1 MRQRVM
7 IAVALACSPKV
18 LIADEPTTALDVT
31 IQAQIMDLIV
41 EMNHKFDMGVMLITH
56 DLAVVAETCKR
67 VIVMYLGQIVEEG
80 LVNDIFDHPAHP
92 YTTGLMDSIPKL
104 DSKKGE
110 RLSSDQ
116 GNRSII
122 KHIPRCRL
130 RQDVLMQRTNV
141 MRKCLSWCRS
151 VRLRRCGATGQWL
164 IQRKN
169 FKDQGGEDMMGMTE
183 RPIVLQGTGVRKY
196 FPVHTGFGKPKKY
209 VKAVDGV
216 DITIHEGEIYG
227 LVGETGCGKSTLGRT
242 LIRLTDP
249 TDGNISVLGKD
260 ITKLNDKQMT
270 GYAPEDPDV
279 FQDPYTSLD
288 PKQKVGDTSWKLWKP
303 CLAAKKDRLDI
314 AMEIMGKVGLR
325 PEHFYRYPH
334 EFSGGQRQR
343 VGLARALIL
352 NPKVIVC
359 DEPVSA
365 LDVSIQA
372 QIINLLQD
380 LREKDNISF
389 LFIAHD
395 MSVVKYISD
404 RIGVMY
410 LGHLMEEAETEELF
424 ANPLHPYAQALL
436 SAVPTRIPMSKRREW
451 FYRVI
456 FHHR

>member
-1 MRQRVM
+1 
-7 IAVALACSPKV
+7 
-18 LIADEPTTALDVT
+18 
-31 IQAQIMDLIV
+31 
-41 EMNHKFDMGVMLITH
+41 
-56 DLAVVAETCKR
+56 
-67 VIVMYLGQIVEEG
+67 
-80 LVNDIFDHPAHP
+80 
-92 YTTGLMDSIPKL
+92 
-104 DSKKGE
+104 
-110 RLSSDQ
+110 
-116 GNRSII
+116 
-122 KHIPRCRL
+122 
-130 RQDVLMQRTNV
+130 
-141 MRKCLSWCRS
+141 
-151 VRLRRCGATGQWL
+151 
-164 IQRKN
+164 
-169 FKDQGGEDMMGMTE
+169 MGMTE
-183 RPIVLQGTGVRKY
+183 RPIVLQGTGVRKD

-270 GYAPEDPDV
+270 DMRQKIQMV

-288 PKQKVGDTSWKLWKP
+288 PKQKVGDILMETLEIHGIGN
-303 CLAAKKDRLDI
+303 KKDRLDI

-436 SAVPTRIPMSKRREW
+436 SAVPNPDPHVKKERVVLQGDLPSPMNPPVGCVFHTRCPYATEKCSQVVPEFKEHEPGHW
-451 FYRVI
+451 AAC
-456 FHHR
+456 HLLDK

>member
-1 MRQRVM
+1 
-7 IAVALACSPKV
+7 
-18 LIADEPTTALDVT
+18 
-31 IQAQIMDLIV
+31 
-41 EMNHKFDMGVMLITH
+41 
-56 DLAVVAETCKR
+56 
-67 VIVMYLGQIVEEG
+67 
-80 LVNDIFDHPAHP
+80 
-92 YTTGLMDSIPKL
+92 
-104 DSKKGE
+104 
-110 RLSSDQ
+110 
-116 GNRSII
+116 
-122 KHIPRCRL
+122 
-130 RQDVLMQRTNV
+130 
-141 MRKCLSWCRS
+141 
-151 VRLRRCGATGQWL
+151 
-164 IQRKN
+164 
-169 FKDQGGEDMMGMTE
+169 MGMTE

-242 LIRLTDP
+242 LIRLTGP

-270 GYAPEDPDV
+270 DMRQKIQMV

-288 PKQKVGDTSWKLWKP
+288 PKQKVGDILMETLEIHGIGN
-303 CLAAKKDRLDI
+303 KKERLDI

-424 ANPLHPYAQALL
+424 ANPLHIIHGQTHLFPWCRFQTSGL
-436 SAVPTRIPMSKRREW
+436 RCIPGDGS
-451 FYRVI
+451 
-456 FHHR
+456 